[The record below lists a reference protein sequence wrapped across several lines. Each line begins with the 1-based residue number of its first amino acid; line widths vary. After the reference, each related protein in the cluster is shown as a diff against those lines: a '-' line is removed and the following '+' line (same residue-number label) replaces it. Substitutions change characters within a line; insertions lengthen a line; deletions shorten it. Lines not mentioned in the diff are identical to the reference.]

1 MLYRHVFIEEDLC
14 RMLLC
19 LSCNFDSQQFI
30 EFTRAIPSQIIS
42 LGSSMLLV
50 EFRADLSSHG
60 LRDGQEFQ
68 TVRRAPCADTCSV
81 HSKRSGVQAPLGRDW
96 VRGQSSTLDSVT
108 ACFVPALLIDR
119 AGSRH
124 AKQQKAP
131 SARLRLNT
139 AREHLHCTGWLDAKM
154 QCNCLVPEPI

>member
-50 EFRADLSSHG
+50 EFRADLSSHVLTEG
-60 LRDGQEFQ
+60 LEFQ
-68 TVRRAPCADTCSV
+68 TVRGYVFSPQQVKWRTRLAASACGMHLERSSMASAPG
-81 HSKRSGVQAPLGRDW
+81 KGLGAW
-96 VRGQSSTLDSVT
+96 T
-108 ACFVPALLIDR
+108 
-119 AGSRH
+119 
-124 AKQQKAP
+124 K
-131 SARLRLNT
+131 
-139 AREHLHCTGWLDAKM
+139 LH
-154 QCNCLVPEPI
+154 P

>member
-68 TVRRAPCADTCSV
+68 TVRRARIRVLSTASEVAC
-81 HSKRSGVQAPLGRDW
+81 KRPWEGIGCVD
-96 VRGQSSTLDSVT
+96 
-108 ACFVPALLIDR
+108 
-119 AGSRH
+119 
-124 AKQQKAP
+124 KAP
-131 SARLRLNT
+131 PLIL
-139 AREHLHCTGWLDAKM
+139 
-154 QCNCLVPEPI
+154 